1 MRAGYPESKNM
12 QPKVHRGR
20 SRIRRSRRRAA
31 SVAGLDLGRAMRVLR
46 HAGIPEPVHSPSR
59 RAQLQSI
66 IDALCDL
73 SVHDGLTG
81 LVNATFFR
89 AVLTREIDRSARTG
103 RTCALLVL
111 DIDHFKRVND
121 THGHPAGDMVLQAVA
136 RTLLQSIR
144 NMDTAARIGGEEF
157 AVILAECGPEEAV
170 QAATRLHALL
180 NPIKIPLPAVD
191 MTLRLTVSGGLVWT
205 HPNLPCTA
213 ASLLEDGDREMYLA
227 KQAGRSRLSHPP
239 MTSTQVSIRERD
251 ALFTLPFE
259 EESDES

>member
-1 MRAGYPESKNM
+1 M
-12 QPKVHRGR
+12 QSRVQHGR
-20 SRIRRSRRRAA
+20 SRIRKNRRRAA
-31 SVAGLDLGRAMRVLR
+31 SASGLDLGRAMRILN
-46 HAGIPEPVHSPSR
+46 HAGIREPEHSSSR
-59 RAQLQSI
+59 RTQLQAI

-103 RTCALLVL
+103 RTCALLIL

-121 THGHPAGDMVLQAVA
+121 THGHAAGDLVLQAVA
-136 RTLLQSIR
+136 GSLLQSIR

-180 NPIKIPLPAVD
+180 NPIKIPLPAAD
-191 MTLRLTVSGGLVWT
+191 ITLRLTVSGGLVWT
-205 HPNLPCTA
+205 HSNLPCTA
-213 ASLLEDGDREMYLA
+213 ASLLEEGDREMYLA
-227 KQAGRSRLSHPP
+227 KQAGRSRLSYPP
-239 MTSTQVSIRERD
+239 LTSTQVSFRERD
-251 ALFTLPFE
+251 ALVTIPFE
-259 EESDES
+259 EDYDES